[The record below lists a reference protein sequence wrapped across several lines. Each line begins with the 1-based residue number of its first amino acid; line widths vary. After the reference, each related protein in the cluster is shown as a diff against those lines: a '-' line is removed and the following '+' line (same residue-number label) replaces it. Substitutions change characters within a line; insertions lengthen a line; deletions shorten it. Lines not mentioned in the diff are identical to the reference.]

1 MFKRAY
7 EIAQDLGNPVI
18 AEDARIKLG
27 IAVAHHVLGGICGAM
42 NDINKPN
49 LQRLLDFKSARLDT
63 FGGELQPE
71 QREGPSSRAEV
82 VPELSN
88 QQSTSEESGVAE
100 NSTPNDEITMAGDDD
115 QQPEDSENTQ
125 QTEQIETKDESERK
139 DSGVNSE
146 HEESKDGP

>member
-18 AEDARIKLG
+18 TEDARIKLG

-42 NDINKPN
+42 NDVNKPN

-63 FGGELQPE
+63 FGGEIQPE
-71 QREGPSSRAEV
+71 PPEGTSSRAEV

-100 NSTPNDEITMAGDDD
+100 NSTPNDETATGDDD
-115 QQPEDSENTQ
+115 DQPAKDSEN
-125 QTEQIETKDESERK
+125 EQIETKDQTEHD

-146 HEESKDGP
+146 QEENKDTS

>member
-27 IAVAHHVLGGICGAM
+27 IAVAHHVLGGFCGAM

-63 FGGELQPE
+63 FGGEIQPE
-71 QREGPSSRAEV
+71 SREGPSSRAEV
-82 VPELSN
+82 VPEPSN

-100 NSTPNDEITMAGDDD
+100 NSTPNDEIITASDDDD
-115 QQPEDSENTQ
+115 QQPKDSEN
-125 QTEQIETKDESERK
+125 EQLETKDQSEHI

-146 HEESKDGP
+146 QEENKEDS